1 LSLHEDLRREEHVKG
16 SSNRSFGLVFGAFFL
31 VVGFGPMVSGRE
43 PRIWSIALALLI
55 VLVSLLRPRILA
67 PFNRLWLKAG
77 LLLSKVVTP
86 VVMGLLFVTTIV
98 PMGLAMRLAGKDPLR
113 RRRDPG
119 AKSYWIERIPP
130 GPPPESMKNQF

>member
-1 LSLHEDLRREEHVKG
+1 MSHHEDLRREEHVKG

-31 VVGFGPMVSGRE
+31 VVGLGPMLSGRQ
-43 PRIWSIALALLI
+43 PRIWSLGLAVLI
-55 VLVSLLRPRILA
+55 VLVSLLTPRLLA

-86 VVMGLLFVTTIV
+86 VAMGLLFVTTIV
-98 PMGLAMRLAGKDPLR
+98 PMGLAMRLGGKDPLR
-113 RRRDPG
+113 RRFDPN
-119 AKSYWIERIPP
+119 AKTYWIQRMPP